1 MNSIEG
7 LKAKLDIELEKKW
20 ELSQVGE
27 EMVFDI
33 EIKRRTNPF
42 RLVILPLGLV
52 CILGW
57 SDYLSFLFVT
67 SFIFMNEI
75 TALKNAITVLEEK
88 CLYSSAKWYFLHFLN
103 RSVGYMSLLC
113 IINNVKTIILA

>member
-1 MNSIEG
+1 
-7 LKAKLDIELEKKW
+7 
-20 ELSQVGE
+20 
-27 EMVFDI
+27 MVFDI

-88 CLYSSAKWYFLHFLN
+88 CLYSSAKWYFLLFLN
-103 RSVGYMSLLC
+103 RSVGYMSLSY
-113 IINNVKTIILA
+113 IINNVITNILS